1 MAMHDANVI
10 SDRFRLHAADRLKE
24 REEQERI
31 AKETEILKEH
41 NSKIFAKLLILV
53 IPVGIGVA
61 CGIISMVMLLTKEN
75 PIVTI
80 GFMTFIMAFTGITLL
95 YEYIKK
101 WNNPPK
107 EVI

>member
-1 MAMHDANVI
+1 MYIAMNDANVH
-10 SDRFRLHAADRLKE
+10 SDRFRLHAVDHY
-24 REEQERI
+24 EQLRKANE
-31 AKETEILKEH
+31 AVILKEH
-41 NSKIFAKLLILV
+41 NSKIMRQLLLLTIQ
-53 IPVGIGVA
+53 VGCGVA

-80 GFMTFIMAFTGITLL
+80 GFMTFIMAFTGINLL